1 MFATVNKSVR
11 GFSTI
16 EAVVALT
23 LIAIVSLV
31 SWAYS
36 ANVTSFSAVALGL
49 IGEHSTTPQ
58 QQQTARSRT
67 IASEWIQ
74 AELEYARQ
82 LGYEGLCTSSNCTL
96 YVPFTDCT
104 GAAAQG
110 APLSQG
116 PVQPAEFPYGR
127 VVVSWDPNTPVDS
140 STTPATNYLQLVDV
154 DLYRTQA
161 DCQNQTPF
169 VTGYTSVGIR

>member
-1 MFATVNKSVR
+1 VKRSKGLL

-16 EAVVALT
+16 EVIVALT

-31 SWAYS
+31 SLAYT

-58 QQQTARSRT
+58 QQTARLRT

-82 LGYEGLCTSSNCTL
+82 LGYEGLCASSSCTL
-96 YVPFTDCT
+96 YVPSTDCT
-104 GAAAQG
+104 GGTAQV
-110 APLSQG
+110 APLSEG
-116 PVQPAEFPYGR
+116 PAQPTEFPYGR

-140 STTPATNYLQLVDV
+140 STTPSTNYLQLVEV
-154 DLYRTQA
+154 DLYRTSA

>member
-1 MFATVNKSVR
+1 MFSTVNTSVR

-31 SWAYS
+31 SWAYT
-36 ANVTSFSAVALGL
+36 ANVTSFSVVALGL
-49 IGEHSTTPQ
+49 IGEHSTAP
-58 QQQTARSRT
+58 QQQTARLRT

-82 LGYEGLCTSSNCTL
+82 LGYEGLCASSSCTL

-116 PVQPAEFPYGR
+116 PGQPTEFPYGQ
-127 VVVSWDPNTPVDS
+127 VVVSWDPNTPVDA
-140 STTPATNYLQLVDV
+140 STTPSTNYLQLVEV